1 MGLQKYSVGR
11 VPLAII
17 HSIIA
22 DEHGA
27 QQQCNSTSF
36 ILDYFSFFFLIN
48 QTVRVRRYTI
58 GGNSHTVRT
67 LLGYVLVCG
76 GATGRVAC
84 CSFLYVA
91 LFPHAVPSC
100 IRRYSHML
108 FLSAFG
114 VIPTCVFFSHMCNL
128 FPSYHSCHCTI
139 HAIVPSLSRSIPA
152 CSWSLRGEGC
162 VCGPACY
169 MRQKYTKKVV

>member
-67 LLGYVLVCG
+67 LPGYVLVCG
-76 GATGRVAC
+76 GRRGGW
-84 CSFLYVA
+84 
-91 LFPHAVPSC
+91 HAVLSC
-100 IRRYSHML
+100 MWRYSHML
-108 FLSAFG
+108 FLPAFG

-152 CSWSLRGEGC
+152 CSWSQRGEGC

>member
-1 MGLQKYSVGR
+1 MLGLQKYSVGR

-58 GGNSHTVRT
+58 GG
-67 LLGYVLVCG
+67 G
-76 GATGRVAC
+76 GITTPC
-84 CSFLYVA
+84 A
-91 LFPHAVPSC
+91 LFLDMCWCVGVRRGGWHAVLFC
-100 IRRYSHML
+100 MWRYSHML
-108 FLSAFG
+108 FLPAFG

-139 HAIVPSLSRSIPA
+139 SVSLHPRMFLVPER
-152 CSWSLRGEGC
+152 
-162 VCGPACY
+162 
-169 MRQKYTKKVV
+169 

>member
-1 MGLQKYSVGR
+1 MLGLQKYSVGR

-67 LLGYVLVCG
+67 LPGYVLVCG
-76 GATGRVAC
+76 GRRGGW
-84 CSFLYVA
+84 
-91 LFPHAVPSC
+91 HAVLSC
-100 IRRYSHML
+100 MWRYSHML
-108 FLSAFG
+108 FHPACG

-139 HAIVPSLSRSIPA
+139 SVSLHPRMFLVPER
-152 CSWSLRGEGC
+152 
-162 VCGPACY
+162 
-169 MRQKYTKKVV
+169 

>member
-58 GGNSHTVRT
+58 GENSHTVRT
-67 LLGYVLVCG
+67 LPGYVLVCG
-76 GATGRVAC
+76 GRRGGW
-84 CSFLYVA
+84 
-91 LFPHAVPSC
+91 HAVLSC
-100 IRRYSHML
+100 MWRYSHML
-108 FLSAFG
+108 FLPAFG

-152 CSWSLRGEGC
+152 CSWSQRGEGC

>member
-1 MGLQKYSVGR
+1 MLGLQKYSVGR

-58 GGNSHTVRT
+58 WGNSHTVRT
-67 LLGYVLVCG
+67 LPGYVLVCG
-76 GATGRVAC
+76 GDGEGGI
-84 CSFLYVA
+84 
-91 LFPHAVPSC
+91 LFFPVC
-100 IRRYSHML
+100 
-108 FLSAFG
+108 G
-114 VIPTCVFFSHMCNL
+114 VIPTCCSILHSAL
-128 FPSYHSCHCTI
+128 FPHVYSFPTCAIYSLRTI
-139 HAIVPSLSRSIPA
+139 HAIVPFMPSYHLCLAPSPHVLGPREVKDA
-152 CSWSLRGEGC
+152 CVALP
-162 VCGPACY
+162 VI
-169 MRQKYTKKVV
+169 

>member
-58 GGNSHTVRT
+58 GENSHTVRT
-67 LLGYVLVCG
+67 LPGYVLVCG
-76 GATGRVAC
+76 GRRGGW
-84 CSFLYVA
+84 
-91 LFPHAVPSC
+91 HAVLSC
-100 IRRYSHML
+100 MWRYSHML
-108 FLSAFG
+108 FLPAFC
-114 VIPTCVFFSHMCNL
+114 VIPTCCSILHATL
-128 FPSYHSCHCTI
+128 FPHVYSFPTCAIYSLRTI
-139 HAIVPSLSRSIPA
+139 HAIVPSLSRSIPT
-152 CSWSLRGEGC
+152 CSWSQRGEGC

>member
-67 LLGYVLVCG
+67 LPGYVLVWG
-76 GATGRVAC
+76 GDGEGG
-84 CSFLYVA
+84 
-91 LFPHAVPSC
+91 
-100 IRRYSHML
+100 ML
-108 FLSAFG
+108 FLPAFD

-152 CSWSLRGEGC
+152 CSWSQRGEGC

>member
-22 DEHGA
+22 DEHVA

-36 ILDYFSFFFLIN
+36 IIDYFSFCFLIN

-58 GGNSHTVRT
+58 GGDSHTVRT
-67 LLGYVLVCG
+67 LPGYVLVCG
-76 GATGRVAC
+76 GDGEGG
-84 CSFLYVA
+84 
-91 LFPHAVPSC
+91 
-100 IRRYSHML
+100 ML
-108 FLSAFG
+108 FFPVCG
-114 VIPTCVFFSHMCNL
+114 VIPTCCSFLHSAL
-128 FPSYHSCHCTI
+128 FPHVYSFPTCAIYSLRTIHAIVPFMPLYHSCHCTI

-152 CSWSLRGEGC
+152 CSWSQRGEGC

>member
-67 LLGYVLVCG
+67 LPGYVLVC

-100 IRRYSHML
+100 IRRYSHTCIL
-108 FLSAFG
+108 FPHVQS
-114 VIPTCVFFSHMCNL
+114 IPFVPFM
-128 FPSYHSCHCTI
+128 PSYHLCL
-139 HAIVPSLSRSIPA
+139 APSPHVLGPREVKDA
-152 CSWSLRGEGC
+152 CVALP
-162 VCGPACY
+162 VI
-169 MRQKYTKKVV
+169 

>member
-67 LLGYVLVCG
+67 LPGYVLVCG
-76 GATGRVAC
+76 GRRGGW
-84 CSFLYVA
+84 
-91 LFPHAVPSC
+91 HAVLSC
-100 IRRYSHML
+100 MWRYSHML
-108 FLSAFG
+108 FHPAFG

-139 HAIVPSLSRSIPA
+139 HAFVPSLSRSIPA
-152 CSWSLRGEGC
+152 CSWSQRGEGC

>member
-67 LLGYVLVCG
+67 LPGYVLVCG

-100 IRRYSHML
+100 IRRYSH
-108 FLSAFG
+108 
-114 VIPTCVFFSHMCNL
+114 TCIL
-128 FPSYHSCHCTI
+128 FPHVQSIPFVPFMPLYHSCLRTI
-139 HAIVPSLSRSIPA
+139 SVSLHPRMFLVPER
-152 CSWSLRGEGC
+152 
-162 VCGPACY
+162 
-169 MRQKYTKKVV
+169 

>member
-58 GGNSHTVRT
+58 GENSHTVRT
-67 LLGYVLVCG
+67 LPGYVLVCG
-76 GATGRVAC
+76 GRRGGW
-84 CSFLYVA
+84 
-91 LFPHAVPSC
+91 HAVLSC
-100 IRRYSHML
+100 MWRYSHML
-108 FLSAFG
+108 FLPAFG

-128 FPSYHSCHCTI
+128 FPSYHY
-139 HAIVPSLSRSIPA
+139 AIVPFMPLYHLCLAPSPHVLGPREVKDA
-152 CSWSLRGEGC
+152 CVALP
-162 VCGPACY
+162 VI
-169 MRQKYTKKVV
+169 

>member
-48 QTVRVRRYTI
+48 QTVRVRRYPI

-67 LLGYVLVCG
+67 LPGYVLVCG
-76 GATGRVAC
+76 GAMGEGG
-84 CSFLYVA
+84 
-91 LFPHAVPSC
+91 
-100 IRRYSHML
+100 ML
-108 FLSAFG
+108 FFLVCG
-114 VIPTCVFFSHMCNL
+114 VIPTCCSFLHSAL
-128 FPSYHSCHCTI
+128 FPHVYSFPTCAIYSLRTIMPLYHSCHCTI
-139 HAIVPSLSRSIPA
+139 SVSLHPRMFLVPER
-152 CSWSLRGEGC
+152 
-162 VCGPACY
+162 
-169 MRQKYTKKVV
+169 

>member
-1 MGLQKYSVGR
+1 MLGLQKYSVGR

-36 ILDYFSFFFLIN
+36 ILDYFFFFFLIN

-58 GGNSHTVRT
+58 GENSHTVPT
-67 LLGYVLVCG
+67 LPGYVLVCWC
-76 GATGRVAC
+76 ATGRVAG

-100 IRRYSHML
+100 IRRYSHMCIL
-108 FLSAFG
+108 FPHVQS
-114 VIPTCVFFSHMCNL
+114 IPFVPFM
-128 FPSYHSCHCTI
+128 PSYHLCL
-139 HAIVPSLSRSIPA
+139 APSPHVLGPREVKDA
-152 CSWSLRGEGC
+152 CVALP
-162 VCGPACY
+162 VI
-169 MRQKYTKKVV
+169 